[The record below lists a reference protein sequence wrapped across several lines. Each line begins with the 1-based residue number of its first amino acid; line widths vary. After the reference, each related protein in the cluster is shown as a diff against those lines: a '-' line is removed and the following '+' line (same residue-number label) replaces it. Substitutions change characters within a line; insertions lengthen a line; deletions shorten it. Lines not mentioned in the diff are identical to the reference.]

1 MASSVARR
9 PDTAPIRFGKGRGL
23 AAALLFSILT
33 SAGGTLAADAEA
45 VARGKYLFDA
55 AGCHNCHTDVA
66 AKGHPLAGG
75 RRLKTPFGDFLTPN
89 ITADPTHGI
98 GKWRDADFVRAL
110 REGKAP
116 DGGAYYPAFPYPSYT
131 GMTDRDM
138 LDIKAYILS
147 LPASATPNKPHELR
161 FPYNLRI
168 LNRAWQIIYLK
179 PGPFQPTPGKDEA
192 YNRGAYLTE
201 AVVHCGECHTGRN
214 FLGALQQDKK
224 LAGSATGPDGK
235 SVPNVTPHESAG
247 VGKMSAAELAS
258 LIKDGMTP
266 DGDFLGGAME
276 EVINNGTSKLT
287 DADRAAIAAY
297 IKALPG
303 LPSNARK

>member
-1 MASSVARR
+1 MASSVARL
-9 PDTAPIRFGKGRGL
+9 PDIGPIRFRKGRGL
-23 AAALLFSILT
+23 AAALLFSILAYA
-33 SAGGTLAADAEA
+33 SGGLAADADA

-55 AGCHNCHTDVA
+55 AGCYNCHTDIEG
-66 AKGHPLAGG
+66 KGSPLAGG
-75 RRLKTPFGDFLTPN
+75 RRLKTPFGDFITPN
-89 ITADPTHGI
+89 ITADATNGI
-98 GKWRDADFVRAL
+98 GKWSDADFIRAL

-116 DGGAYYPAFPYPSYT
+116 DGSPYYPAFPYPSYT

-138 LDIKAYILS
+138 LDIKAYLMS
-147 LPASATPNKPHELR
+147 APPASTPNRPHELK
-161 FPYNLRI
+161 FPYSLRL
-168 LNRAWQIIYLK
+168 LNHGWQMLFLK
-179 PGPFQPTPGKDEA
+179 KGPPQPTAGKDQA

-201 AVVHCGECHTGRN
+201 AVAHCGECHTGRN
-214 FLGALQQDKK
+214 FLGALDQDKR

-235 SVPNVTPHESAG
+235 SVPNITPHDSTN
-247 VGKMSAAELAS
+247 VGKMSAADLAS

-287 DADRAAIAAY
+287 DADRAAIATY

-303 LPSNARK
+303 LPSAGK